1 MRYPVIKDTHS
12 HDNFVIW
19 CVSTA
24 YTCIWTTEEHRF
36 WGPGSVLMRLST
48 TQGRNICN
56 TGEQHPHWALSSH
69 CCLLNS
75 KVNSH
80 SHRDSAQA
88 WRQLEFFLPS
98 SATGQLPLFR
108 VLQRYTL
115 QQKEGLWRKG
125 VSDLTLAE
133 DCEMTAAPA
142 TTCSTAIS
150 TVPDLTKSE
159 HLSFTD
165 RAHCRS
171 LPCTQT
177 RVNN

>member
-48 TQGRNICN
+48 TQGRNICD

-115 QQKEGLWRKG
+115 QQKGSEEKG
-125 VSDLTLAE
+125 FLTSHLQR
-133 DCEMTAAPA
+133 TVKWLQLPA

-150 TVPDLTKSE
+150 TVPDLTKSD

>member
-48 TQGRNICN
+48 TQGRYICN

-75 KVNSH
+75 KLSQPPWLCTGLETFGIL
-80 SHRDSAQA
+80 SPIICHRTTAT
-88 WRQLEFFLPS
+88 LPS
-98 SATGQLPLFR
+98 SSEVYLTTERRALKKRGFWPHTCRGLWNDCSSSHH
-108 VLQRYTL
+108 LQHSYFYRTRPHQVWAPFIHWPCTL
-115 QQKEGLWRKG
+115 QESSRHIDKG
-125 VSDLTLAE
+125 
-133 DCEMTAAPA
+133 
-142 TTCSTAIS
+142 
-150 TVPDLTKSE
+150 K
-159 HLSFTD
+159 
-165 RAHCRS
+165 
-171 LPCTQT
+171 
-177 RVNN
+177 